1 MVTGSIYERKG
12 IYYAIVSY
20 YVDGRR
26 KQKSVSTG
34 LSVKGNKRRALEF
47 LENLKRT
54 YETKESMENMDGS
67 RLLMTDY
74 MDEWLKII
82 KPLVERAT
90 YKSYDNMVSARIRP
104 HFEKLNLLLT
114 EVEPKHIKML
124 YDEILEQGYTTN
136 TVIHYHA
143 VLHQALA
150 YAVKNDYILSNPA
163 DRVKRPK
170 KNKHISSFYTKDEI
184 LTLLDIAKDDPIYI
198 PIVLSTYYGFRR
210 SETLGMRWS
219 AIDFENKTITVNH
232 KVTELTENGKTI
244 VYAEDKLKTKSSY
257 RTLPLIPVV
266 EEKLLEHKAKLERNQ
281 KLFGN
286 SYCKEYMDYVC
297 VDEMGKLFRPNFI
310 SDHFGWLLK
319 KYGLK
324 KITFKELRHS
334 CASLLLANGVPLKH
348 IQEWLGHSDFTTTA
362 NIYAHLDYKSKI
374 TSAQAMEAGLA
385 LPEGG
390 DFSSR
395 WSSISAGENS

>member
-34 LSVKGNKRRALEF
+34 LPVKGNKRRALEF

-74 MDEWLKII
+74 MDEWLKIV

-170 KNKHISSFYTKDEI
+170 KNKHISSFYTKEEI

-198 PIVLSTYYGFRR
+198 PIVLSAYYGFRR

-219 AIDFENKTITVNH
+219 AIDFENKTITINH

-297 VDEMGKLFRPNFI
+297 VDEMGKLFRPNFV

-324 KITFKELRHS
+324 KLTFKELRHS
-334 CASLLLANGVPLKH
+334 CASMLVAEGIPMKS
-348 IQEWLGHSDFTTTA
+348 IQEWLGHSNFSTTA
-362 NIYAHLDYKSKI
+362 DIYSHIDYHAKQQSAAAIGNALQSKK
-374 TSAQAMEAGLA
+374 
-385 LPEGG
+385 
-390 DFSSR
+390 D
-395 WSSISAGENS
+395 

>member
-34 LSVKGNKRRALEF
+34 LPVKGNKRRALEF

-74 MDEWLKII
+74 MDEWLKIV

-170 KNKHISSFYTKDEI
+170 KNKHISSFYTKEEI

-198 PIVLSTYYGFRR
+198 PIVLSSYYGFRR

-286 SYCKEYMDYVC
+286 GYCKEYMDYVC
-297 VDEMGKLFRPNFI
+297 VDEMGKLFRPNFV

-324 KITFKELRHS
+324 KLTFKELRHS
-334 CASLLLANGVPLKH
+334 CASMLVAEGIPMKS
-348 IQEWLGHSDFTTTA
+348 IQEWLGHSNFSTTA
-362 NIYAHLDYKSKI
+362 DIYSHIDYHAKQQSAAAIGNALQSKK
-374 TSAQAMEAGLA
+374 
-385 LPEGG
+385 
-390 DFSSR
+390 D
-395 WSSISAGENS
+395 

>member
-34 LSVKGNKRRALEF
+34 LPVKGNKRRALEF

-74 MDEWLKII
+74 IDEWLKIV

-170 KNKHISSFYTKDEI
+170 KNKHISSFYTKEEI

-198 PIVLSTYYGFRR
+198 PIVLSAYYGFRR

-286 SYCKEYMDYVC
+286 NYCKEYMDYVC
-297 VDEMGKLFRPNFI
+297 VDEMGKLFRPNFV

-324 KITFKELRHS
+324 KLTFKELRHS
-334 CASLLLANGVPLKH
+334 CASMLVAEGIPMKS
-348 IQEWLGHSDFTTTA
+348 IQEWLGHSNFSTTA
-362 NIYAHLDYKSKI
+362 DIYSHIDYHAKQQSAAAIGNALQSKK
-374 TSAQAMEAGLA
+374 
-385 LPEGG
+385 
-390 DFSSR
+390 D
-395 WSSISAGENS
+395 

>member
-1 MVTGSIYERKG
+1 MISIERRDFMVTGSIYERKG

-34 LSVKGNKRRALEF
+34 LPVKGNKRRALEF

-74 MDEWLKII
+74 MDEWLKIV

-170 KNKHISSFYTKDEI
+170 KNKHISSFYTKEEI

-198 PIVLSTYYGFRR
+198 PILLSAYYGFRR

-286 SYCKEYMDYVC
+286 NYCKEYMDYVC
-297 VDEMGKLFRPNFI
+297 VDEMGKLFRPNFV

-324 KITFKELRHS
+324 KLTFKELRHS
-334 CASLLLANGVPLKH
+334 CASMLVAEGIPMKS
-348 IQEWLGHSDFTTTA
+348 IQEWLGHSNFSTTA
-362 NIYAHLDYKSKI
+362 DIYSHIDYHAKQQSAAAIGNALQSKK
-374 TSAQAMEAGLA
+374 
-385 LPEGG
+385 
-390 DFSSR
+390 D
-395 WSSISAGENS
+395 

>member
-34 LSVKGNKRRALEF
+34 LPVKGNKRRALEF

-74 MDEWLKII
+74 MDEWLKIV

-90 YKSYDNMVSARIRP
+90 YISYDNMVSARIRP

-170 KNKHISSFYTKDEI
+170 KNKHISSFYTKEEI

-297 VDEMGKLFRPNFI
+297 VDEMGKLFRPNFV

-324 KITFKELRHS
+324 KLTIKELRHS
-334 CASLLLANGVPLKH
+334 CASMLVAEGIPMKS
-348 IQEWLGHSDFTTTA
+348 IQEWLGHSNFSTTA
-362 NIYAHLDYKSKI
+362 DIYSHIDYHAKQQSAAAIGNALQSKK
-374 TSAQAMEAGLA
+374 
-385 LPEGG
+385 
-390 DFSSR
+390 D
-395 WSSISAGENS
+395 

>member
-34 LSVKGNKRRALEF
+34 LPVKGNKRRALEF

-74 MDEWLKII
+74 MDEWLKIV

-286 SYCKEYMDYVC
+286 NYCKEYMDYVC
-297 VDEMGKLFRPNFI
+297 VDEMGKLFRPNFV

-324 KITFKELRHS
+324 KLTFKELRHS
-334 CASLLLANGVPLKH
+334 CASMLVAEGIPMKS
-348 IQEWLGHSDFTTTA
+348 IQEWLGHSNFSTTA
-362 NIYAHLDYKSKI
+362 DIYSHIDYHAKQQSAAAIGNALQSKK
-374 TSAQAMEAGLA
+374 
-385 LPEGG
+385 
-390 DFSSR
+390 D
-395 WSSISAGENS
+395 

>member
-1 MVTGSIYERKG
+1 MVTGSIYERRG

-34 LSVKGNKRRALEF
+34 LPVKGNKRRALEF

-74 MDEWLKII
+74 MDEWLKIV

-170 KNKHISSFYTKDEI
+170 KNKHISSFYTKEEI

-198 PIVLSTYYGFRR
+198 PIVLSAYYGFRR

-297 VDEMGKLFRPNFI
+297 VDEMGKLFRPNFV

-324 KITFKELRHS
+324 KLTFKELRHS
-334 CASLLLANGVPLKH
+334 CASMLVAEGIPMKS
-348 IQEWLGHSDFTTTA
+348 IQEWLGHSNFSTTA
-362 NIYAHLDYKSKI
+362 DIYSHIDYHAKQQSAAAIGNALQSKK
-374 TSAQAMEAGLA
+374 
-385 LPEGG
+385 
-390 DFSSR
+390 D
-395 WSSISAGENS
+395 

>member
-34 LSVKGNKRRALEF
+34 LPVKGNKRRALKF

-74 MDEWLKII
+74 MDEWLKIV

-170 KNKHISSFYTKDEI
+170 KNKHISSFYTKEEI

-198 PIVLSTYYGFRR
+198 PIVLSAYYGFRR

-297 VDEMGKLFRPNFI
+297 VDEMGKLFRPNFV

-334 CASLLLANGVPLKH
+334 CASMLVAEGIPMKS
-348 IQEWLGHSDFTTTA
+348 IQEWLGHSNFSTTA
-362 NIYAHLDYKSKI
+362 DIYSHIDYHAKQQSAAAIGNALQSKK
-374 TSAQAMEAGLA
+374 
-385 LPEGG
+385 
-390 DFSSR
+390 D
-395 WSSISAGENS
+395 

>member
-34 LSVKGNKRRALEF
+34 LPVKGNKRRALEF

-74 MDEWLKII
+74 MDEWLKIV

-170 KNKHISSFYTKDEI
+170 KNKHISSFYTKEEI

-198 PIVLSTYYGFRR
+198 PIVLSAYYGFRR

-297 VDEMGKLFRPNFI
+297 VDEMGKLFRPNFV

-324 KITFKELRHS
+324 KPTFKELRHS
-334 CASLLLANGVPLKH
+334 CASMLVAEGIPMKS
-348 IQEWLGHSDFTTTA
+348 IQEWLGHSNFSTTA
-362 NIYAHLDYKSKI
+362 DIYSHIDYHAKQQ
-374 TSAQAMEAGLA
+374 SAAG
-385 LPEGG
+385 
-390 DFSSR
+390 
-395 WSSISAGENS
+395 

>member
-34 LSVKGNKRRALEF
+34 LPAKGNKRRALEF

-74 MDEWLKII
+74 MDEWLKIV

-170 KNKHISSFYTKDEI
+170 KNKHISSFYTKEEI

-198 PIVLSTYYGFRR
+198 PIVLSAYYGFRR

-297 VDEMGKLFRPNFI
+297 VDEMGKLFRPNFV

-324 KITFKELRHS
+324 KLTFKELRHS
-334 CASLLLANGVPLKH
+334 CASMLVAEGIPMKS
-348 IQEWLGHSDFTTTA
+348 IQEWLGHSNFSTTA
-362 NIYAHLDYKSKI
+362 DIYSHIDYHAKQQSAAAIGNALQSKK
-374 TSAQAMEAGLA
+374 
-385 LPEGG
+385 
-390 DFSSR
+390 D
-395 WSSISAGENS
+395 

>member
-34 LSVKGNKRRALEF
+34 LPVKGNKRRALEF

-74 MDEWLKII
+74 MDEWLKIV

-170 KNKHISSFYTKDEI
+170 KNKHISSFYTKEEI

-198 PIVLSTYYGFRR
+198 PIVLSAYYGFRR

-297 VDEMGKLFRPNFI
+297 VDEMGKLFRPNFV

-324 KITFKELRHS
+324 KLTFKELRHS
-334 CASLLLANGVPLKH
+334 CASMLVAEGIPMKS
-348 IQEWLGHSDFTTTA
+348 IQEWLGHSNFSTTA
-362 NIYAHLDYKSKI
+362 DIYSHTDYHAKQQSAAAIGNALQSKK
-374 TSAQAMEAGLA
+374 G
-385 LPEGG
+385 
-390 DFSSR
+390 
-395 WSSISAGENS
+395 

>member
-1 MVTGSIYERKG
+1 MVTGSIYERRG

-34 LSVKGNKRRALEF
+34 LPVKGNKRRALEF

-74 MDEWLKII
+74 MDEWLKIV

-170 KNKHISSFYTKDEI
+170 KNKHISSFYTKEEI

-198 PIVLSTYYGFRR
+198 PIVLSSYYGFRR

-232 KVTELTENGKTI
+232 KITELTENGKTI

-286 SYCKEYMDYVC
+286 NYCKEYMDYVC
-297 VDEMGKLFRPNFI
+297 VDEMGKLFRPNFV

-324 KITFKELRHS
+324 KLTFKELRHS
-334 CASLLLANGVPLKH
+334 CASMLVAEGIPMKS
-348 IQEWLGHSDFTTTA
+348 IQEWLGHSNFSTTA
-362 NIYAHLDYKSKI
+362 DIYSHIDYHAKQQSAAAIGNALQSKK
-374 TSAQAMEAGLA
+374 
-385 LPEGG
+385 
-390 DFSSR
+390 D
-395 WSSISAGENS
+395 

>member
-34 LSVKGNKRRALEF
+34 LPVKGNKRRALEF

-74 MDEWLKII
+74 MDEWLKIV

-170 KNKHISSFYTKDEI
+170 KNKHISSFYTKEEI

-198 PIVLSTYYGFRR
+198 PIVLSAYYGFRR

-244 VYAEDKLKTKSSY
+244 VYAEDKLKTKPSY

-297 VDEMGKLFRPNFI
+297 VDEMGKLFRPNFV

-324 KITFKELRHS
+324 KLTFKELRHS
-334 CASLLLANGVPLKH
+334 CASMLVAEGIPMKS
-348 IQEWLGHSDFTTTA
+348 IQEWLGHSNFSTTA
-362 NIYAHLDYKSKI
+362 DIYSHIDYHVKQQSAAAIGNALQSKK
-374 TSAQAMEAGLA
+374 
-385 LPEGG
+385 
-390 DFSSR
+390 D
-395 WSSISAGENS
+395 

>member
-34 LSVKGNKRRALEF
+34 LPVKGNKRRALEF

-74 MDEWLKII
+74 MDEWLKIV

-170 KNKHISSFYTKDEI
+170 KNKHISNFYTKEEI

-198 PIVLSTYYGFRR
+198 PIVLSAYYGFRR

-286 SYCKEYMDYVC
+286 SYCKEYVDYVC
-297 VDEMGKLFRPNFI
+297 VDEMGKLFRPNFV

-324 KITFKELRHS
+324 KLTFKELRHS
-334 CASLLLANGVPLKH
+334 CASMLVAEGIPMKS
-348 IQEWLGHSDFTTTA
+348 IQEWLGHSNFSTTA
-362 NIYAHLDYKSKI
+362 DIYSHIDYHAKQQSAAAIGNALQSKK
-374 TSAQAMEAGLA
+374 
-385 LPEGG
+385 
-390 DFSSR
+390 D
-395 WSSISAGENS
+395 

>member
-26 KQKSVSTG
+26 KQKSISTG
-34 LSVKGNKRRALEF
+34 LPVKGNKRRALEF

-74 MDEWLKII
+74 MDEWLKIV

-170 KNKHISSFYTKDEI
+170 KNKHISSFYTKEEI

-198 PIVLSTYYGFRR
+198 PIVLSAYYGFRR

-297 VDEMGKLFRPNFI
+297 VDEMGKLFRPNFV

-324 KITFKELRHS
+324 KLTFKELRHS
-334 CASLLLANGVPLKH
+334 CASMLVAEGIPMKS
-348 IQEWLGHSDFTTTA
+348 IQEWLGHSNFSTTA
-362 NIYAHLDYKSKI
+362 DIYSHIDYHAKQQSAAAIGNALQSKK
-374 TSAQAMEAGLA
+374 
-385 LPEGG
+385 
-390 DFSSR
+390 D
-395 WSSISAGENS
+395 

>member
-34 LSVKGNKRRALEF
+34 LPVKGNKRRALEF

-74 MDEWLKII
+74 MDEWLKIV

-170 KNKHISSFYTKDEI
+170 KNKHISSFYTKEEI

-198 PIVLSTYYGFRR
+198 PIVLSAYYGFRR

-297 VDEMGKLFRPNFI
+297 VDEMGKLFRPNFV

-324 KITFKELRHS
+324 KLTFTELRHS
-334 CASLLLANGVPLKH
+334 CASMLVAEGIPMKS
-348 IQEWLGHSDFTTTA
+348 IQEWLGHSNFSTTA
-362 NIYAHLDYKSKI
+362 DIYSHIDYHTKQQSAAAIGNALQSKK
-374 TSAQAMEAGLA
+374 
-385 LPEGG
+385 
-390 DFSSR
+390 D
-395 WSSISAGENS
+395 

>member
-34 LSVKGNKRRALEF
+34 LPVKGNKRRALEF

-74 MDEWLKII
+74 MDEWLKIV

-170 KNKHISSFYTKDEI
+170 KNKHISSFYTKEEI

-198 PIVLSTYYGFRR
+198 PIVLSSYYGFRR

-257 RTLPLIPVV
+257 RTLLLIPVV

-286 SYCKEYMDYVC
+286 NYCKEYMDYVC
-297 VDEMGKLFRPNFI
+297 VDEMGKLFRPNFV
-310 SDHFGWLLK
+310 SDHFCWLLK

-324 KITFKELRHS
+324 KLTFKELRHS
-334 CASLLLANGVPLKH
+334 CASMLVAEGIPMKS
-348 IQEWLGHSDFTTTA
+348 IQEWLGHSNFSTTA
-362 NIYAHLDYKSKI
+362 DIYSHIDYHAKQQSATAIGNALQSKK
-374 TSAQAMEAGLA
+374 
-385 LPEGG
+385 
-390 DFSSR
+390 D
-395 WSSISAGENS
+395 

>member
-34 LSVKGNKRRALEF
+34 LPVKGNKRRALEF

-74 MDEWLKII
+74 MDEWLKIV

-90 YKSYDNMVSARIRP
+90 YNSYDNMVSARIRP

-170 KNKHISSFYTKDEI
+170 KNKHISSFYTKEEI

-198 PIVLSTYYGFRR
+198 PIVLSSYYGFRR

-297 VDEMGKLFRPNFI
+297 VDEMRKLFRPNFV

-324 KITFKELRHS
+324 KLTFKELRHS
-334 CASLLLANGVPLKH
+334 CASMLVAEGIPMKS
-348 IQEWLGHSDFTTTA
+348 IQEWLGHSNFSTTA
-362 NIYAHLDYKSKI
+362 DIYSHIDYHAKQQSAAAIGNALQSKK
-374 TSAQAMEAGLA
+374 
-385 LPEGG
+385 
-390 DFSSR
+390 D
-395 WSSISAGENS
+395 

>member
-34 LSVKGNKRRALEF
+34 LPVKGNKRRALEF

-74 MDEWLKII
+74 MDEWLKIV

-170 KNKHISSFYTKDEI
+170 KNKHISSFYTKEEI

-198 PIVLSTYYGFRR
+198 PIVLSAYYGFRR

-297 VDEMGKLFRPNFI
+297 VDEMGKLFHPNFV

-324 KITFKELRHS
+324 KLTFKELRHS
-334 CASLLLANGVPLKH
+334 CASMLVAEGIPMKS
-348 IQEWLGHSDFTTTA
+348 IQEWLGHSNFSTTA
-362 NIYAHLDYKSKI
+362 DIYSHIDYHAKQQSAAAIGNALQSKK
-374 TSAQAMEAGLA
+374 
-385 LPEGG
+385 
-390 DFSSR
+390 D
-395 WSSISAGENS
+395 

>member
-34 LSVKGNKRRALEF
+34 LPVKGNKRRTLEF

-74 MDEWLKII
+74 MDEWLKIV

-170 KNKHISSFYTKDEI
+170 KNKHISSFYTKEEI

-198 PIVLSTYYGFRR
+198 PIVLSAYYGFRR

-297 VDEMGKLFRPNFI
+297 VDEMGKLFRPNFV

-324 KITFKELRHS
+324 KLTFKELRHS
-334 CASLLLANGVPLKH
+334 CASMLVAEGIPMKS
-348 IQEWLGHSDFTTTA
+348 IQEWLGHSNFSTTA
-362 NIYAHLDYKSKI
+362 DIYSHIDYHAKQQSATAIGNALQSKK
-374 TSAQAMEAGLA
+374 
-385 LPEGG
+385 
-390 DFSSR
+390 D
-395 WSSISAGENS
+395 

>member
-34 LSVKGNKRRALEF
+34 LPVKGNKRRALEF

-74 MDEWLKII
+74 MDEWLKIV

-170 KNKHISSFYTKDEI
+170 KNKHISSFYTKEEI

-198 PIVLSTYYGFRR
+198 PIVLSAYYGFRR

-297 VDEMGKLFRPNFI
+297 VNEMGKLFRPNFV
-310 SDHFGWLLK
+310 SDHFGWLLT

-324 KITFKELRHS
+324 KLTFKELRHS
-334 CASLLLANGVPLKH
+334 CASMLVAEGIPMKS
-348 IQEWLGHSDFTTTA
+348 IQEWLGHSNFSTTA
-362 NIYAHLDYKSKI
+362 DIYSHIDYHAKQQSAAAIGNALQSKK
-374 TSAQAMEAGLA
+374 
-385 LPEGG
+385 
-390 DFSSR
+390 D
-395 WSSISAGENS
+395 

>member
-34 LSVKGNKRRALEF
+34 LPVKGNKRRALEF

-74 MDEWLKII
+74 MDEWLKIV

-170 KNKHISSFYTKDEI
+170 KNKHISSFYTKEEI

-198 PIVLSTYYGFRR
+198 PIVLSAYYGFRR

-297 VDEMGKLFRPNFI
+297 VDEMGKLFRPNFV

-324 KITFKELRHS
+324 KLTFKELRHS
-334 CASLLLANGVPLKH
+334 CASMLVAEGIPMKS
-348 IQEWLGHSDFTTTA
+348 IQEWPGHSNFSTTA
-362 NIYAHLDYKSKI
+362 DIYSHIDYHAKQQSTAAIGNALQSKK
-374 TSAQAMEAGLA
+374 
-385 LPEGG
+385 
-390 DFSSR
+390 D
-395 WSSISAGENS
+395 

>member
-34 LSVKGNKRRALEF
+34 LPVKGNKRRALEF

-74 MDEWLKII
+74 MDEWLKIV

-170 KNKHISSFYTKDEI
+170 KNKHISSFYTKEEI

-266 EEKLLEHKAKLERNQ
+266 EKKLLEHKAKLERNQ

-297 VDEMGKLFRPNFI
+297 VDEMGKLFRPNFV

-324 KITFKELRHS
+324 KLTFKELRHS
-334 CASLLLANGVPLKH
+334 CASMLVAEGIPMKS
-348 IQEWLGHSDFTTTA
+348 IQEWLGHSNFSTTA
-362 NIYAHLDYKSKI
+362 DIYSHIDYHAKQQSAAAIGNALQSKK
-374 TSAQAMEAGLA
+374 
-385 LPEGG
+385 
-390 DFSSR
+390 D
-395 WSSISAGENS
+395 

>member
-34 LSVKGNKRRALEF
+34 LPVKGNKRRALEF

-74 MDEWLKII
+74 MDEWLKIV

-170 KNKHISSFYTKDEI
+170 KNKHISSFYTKEEI

-198 PIVLSTYYGFRR
+198 PIVLSAYYGFRR

-219 AIDFENKTITVNH
+219 AIDFENKAITVNH

-297 VDEMGKLFRPNFI
+297 VDEMGKLFRPNFV

-324 KITFKELRHS
+324 KLTFKELRHS
-334 CASLLLANGVPLKH
+334 CASMLVAEGIPMKS
-348 IQEWLGHSDFTTTA
+348 IQEWLGHSNFSTTA
-362 NIYAHLDYKSKI
+362 DIYSHIDYHAKQQSAAAIGNALQSKK
-374 TSAQAMEAGLA
+374 
-385 LPEGG
+385 
-390 DFSSR
+390 D
-395 WSSISAGENS
+395 

>member
-34 LSVKGNKRRALEF
+34 LPVKGNKRRALEF

-74 MDEWLKII
+74 MDEWLKIV

-170 KNKHISSFYTKDEI
+170 KNKHISSFYTKEEI

-244 VYAEDKLKTKSSY
+244 VYAEDKLKTKSGY

-334 CASLLLANGVPLKH
+334 CASMLVAEGIPMKS
-348 IQEWLGHSDFTTTA
+348 IQEWLGHSNFSTTA
-362 NIYAHLDYKSKI
+362 DIYSHIDYHAKQQSAAAIGNALQSKK
-374 TSAQAMEAGLA
+374 
-385 LPEGG
+385 
-390 DFSSR
+390 D
-395 WSSISAGENS
+395 

>member
-34 LSVKGNKRRALEF
+34 LPVKGNKRRALEF

-74 MDEWLKII
+74 MDEWLKIV

-124 YDEILEQGYTTN
+124 YDEIWEQGYTTN

-170 KNKHISSFYTKDEI
+170 KNKHISSFYTKEEI

-198 PIVLSTYYGFRR
+198 PIVLSAYYGFRR

-219 AIDFENKTITVNH
+219 AIDFENETITVNH

-297 VDEMGKLFRPNFI
+297 VDEMGKLFRPNFV

-324 KITFKELRHS
+324 KLTFKELRHS
-334 CASLLLANGVPLKH
+334 CASMLVAEGIPMKS
-348 IQEWLGHSDFTTTA
+348 IQEWLGHSNFSTTA
-362 NIYAHLDYKSKI
+362 DIYSHIDYHAKQQSAAAIGNALQSKK
-374 TSAQAMEAGLA
+374 
-385 LPEGG
+385 
-390 DFSSR
+390 D
-395 WSSISAGENS
+395 

>member
-334 CASLLLANGVPLKH
+334 CASMLVAEGIPMKS
-348 IQEWLGHSDFTTTA
+348 IQEWLGHSNFSTTA
-362 NIYAHLDYKSKI
+362 DIYSHIDYHAKQQSAAAIGNALQSKKRLNKP
-374 TSAQAMEAGLA
+374 TETY
-385 LPEGG
+385 
-390 DFSSR
+390 R
-395 WSSISAGENS
+395 K

>member
-34 LSVKGNKRRALEF
+34 LPVKGNKRRALEF

-74 MDEWLKII
+74 MDEWLKIV

-170 KNKHISSFYTKDEI
+170 KNKHISSFYTKEEI

-198 PIVLSTYYGFRR
+198 PIVLSAYYGFRR

-286 SYCKEYMDYVC
+286 SYCKEVMDYVC

-334 CASLLLANGVPLKH
+334 CASMLVAEGIPMKS
-348 IQEWLGHSDFTTTA
+348 IQEWLGHSNFSTTA
-362 NIYAHLDYKSKI
+362 DIYSHIDYHAKQQSAAAIGNALQSKK
-374 TSAQAMEAGLA
+374 
-385 LPEGG
+385 
-390 DFSSR
+390 D
-395 WSSISAGENS
+395 

>member
-34 LSVKGNKRRALEF
+34 LPVKGNKRRALEF

-74 MDEWLKII
+74 MDEWLKIV

-170 KNKHISSFYTKDEI
+170 KNKHISSFYTKEEI

-297 VDEMGKLFRPNFI
+297 VDEMGKLFRPNFV

-324 KITFKELRHS
+324 KLTFKELRHS
-334 CASLLLANGVPLKH
+334 CASMLVAEGIPMKS
-348 IQEWLGHSDFTTTA
+348 IQEWLGHSNFSTTA
-362 NIYAHLDYKSKI
+362 DIYSHIDYHAKQQSAAAIGNALQSKK
-374 TSAQAMEAGLA
+374 
-385 LPEGG
+385 
-390 DFSSR
+390 D
-395 WSSISAGENS
+395 

>member
-74 MDEWLKII
+74 MDEWLKIV

-297 VDEMGKLFRPNFI
+297 VDEMVKLFRPNFI

-334 CASLLLANGVPLKH
+334 CASMLVAEGIPMKS
-348 IQEWLGHSDFTTTA
+348 IQEWLGHSNFSTTA
-362 NIYAHLDYKSKI
+362 DIYSHIDYHAKQQSAAAIGNALQSKK
-374 TSAQAMEAGLA
+374 
-385 LPEGG
+385 
-390 DFSSR
+390 D
-395 WSSISAGENS
+395 

>member
-34 LSVKGNKRRALEF
+34 LPVKGNKRRALEF

-74 MDEWLKII
+74 MDEWLKIV

-170 KNKHISSFYTKDEI
+170 KNKHISSFYTKEEI

-198 PIVLSTYYGFRR
+198 PIVLSAYYGFRR

-286 SYCKEYMDYVC
+286 GYCKEYMDYVC
-297 VDEMGKLFRPNFI
+297 VDEMGKLFRPNFV

-324 KITFKELRHS
+324 KLTFKELRHS
-334 CASLLLANGVPLKH
+334 CASMLVAEGIPMKS
-348 IQEWLGHSDFTTTA
+348 IQEWLGHSNFSTTA
-362 NIYAHLDYKSKI
+362 DIYSHIDYHAKQQSAAAIGNALQSKK
-374 TSAQAMEAGLA
+374 
-385 LPEGG
+385 
-390 DFSSR
+390 D
-395 WSSISAGENS
+395 

>member
-34 LSVKGNKRRALEF
+34 LPVKGNKRRALEF

-74 MDEWLKII
+74 MDEWLKIV

-170 KNKHISSFYTKDEI
+170 KNKHISSFYTKEEI
-184 LTLLDIAKDDPIYI
+184 LTLLDISKDDPIYI
-198 PIVLSTYYGFRR
+198 PIVLSAYYGFRR

-232 KVTELTENGKTI
+232 KVTELTENGETI

-297 VDEMGKLFRPNFI
+297 VDEMGKLFRPNFV

-324 KITFKELRHS
+324 KLTFKELRHS
-334 CASLLLANGVPLKH
+334 CARMLVAEGIPMKS
-348 IQEWLGHSDFTTTA
+348 IQEWLGHSNFSTTA
-362 NIYAHLDYKSKI
+362 DIYSHIDYHAKQQSAAAIGNALQSKK
-374 TSAQAMEAGLA
+374 
-385 LPEGG
+385 
-390 DFSSR
+390 D
-395 WSSISAGENS
+395 

>member
-34 LSVKGNKRRALEF
+34 LPVKGNKRRALEF

-74 MDEWLKII
+74 MDEWLKIV

-170 KNKHISSFYTKDEI
+170 KNKHISSFYTKEEI

-198 PIVLSTYYGFRR
+198 PIVLSAYYGFRR

-219 AIDFENKTITVNH
+219 AIDLENKTITVNH

-297 VDEMGKLFRPNFI
+297 VDEMGKLFRPNFV

-324 KITFKELRHS
+324 KLTFKELRHS
-334 CASLLLANGVPLKH
+334 CASMLVAEGIPMKS
-348 IQEWLGHSDFTTTA
+348 IQEWLGHSNFSTTA
-362 NIYAHLDYKSKI
+362 DIYSHIDYHAKQQSAAAIGNALQSKK
-374 TSAQAMEAGLA
+374 
-385 LPEGG
+385 
-390 DFSSR
+390 
-395 WSSISAGENS
+395 N

>member
-74 MDEWLKII
+74 MDEWLKIV

-170 KNKHISSFYTKDEI
+170 KNKHISSFYTKEEI

-297 VDEMGKLFRPNFI
+297 VDEMGKLFRPNFV

-324 KITFKELRHS
+324 KLTFKELRHS
-334 CASLLLANGVPLKH
+334 CASMLVAEGIPMKS
-348 IQEWLGHSDFTTTA
+348 IQEWLGHSNFSTTA
-362 NIYAHLDYKSKI
+362 DIYSHIDYHAKQQSAAAIGNALQSKK
-374 TSAQAMEAGLA
+374 
-385 LPEGG
+385 
-390 DFSSR
+390 D
-395 WSSISAGENS
+395 

>member
-34 LSVKGNKRRALEF
+34 LPVKGNKRRALEF

-74 MDEWLKII
+74 MDEWLKIV

-170 KNKHISSFYTKDEI
+170 KNKHISSFYTKEEI

-198 PIVLSTYYGFRR
+198 PIVLSAYYGFRR

-219 AIDFENKTITVNH
+219 AIGFENKTITVNH

-297 VDEMGKLFRPNFI
+297 VDEMGKLFRPNFV

-324 KITFKELRHS
+324 KLTFKELRHS
-334 CASLLLANGVPLKH
+334 CASMLVAEGIPMKS
-348 IQEWLGHSDFTTTA
+348 IQEWLGHSNFSTTA
-362 NIYAHLDYKSKI
+362 DIYSHIDYHAKQQSAAAIGNALQSKK
-374 TSAQAMEAGLA
+374 
-385 LPEGG
+385 
-390 DFSSR
+390 D
-395 WSSISAGENS
+395 

>member
-34 LSVKGNKRRALEF
+34 LPVKGNKRRALEF

-74 MDEWLKII
+74 MDAWMKIV

-170 KNKHISSFYTKDEI
+170 KNKHISSFYTKEEI

-198 PIVLSTYYGFRR
+198 PIVLSAYYGFRR

-286 SYCKEYMDYVC
+286 SYCKEYVDYVC
-297 VDEMGKLFRPNFI
+297 VDEMGKLFRPNFV

-324 KITFKELRHS
+324 KLTFKELRHS
-334 CASLLLANGVPLKH
+334 CASMLVAEGIPMKS
-348 IQEWLGHSDFTTTA
+348 IQEWLGHSNFSTTA
-362 NIYAHLDYKSKI
+362 DIYSHIDYHAKQQSAAAIGNALQSKK
-374 TSAQAMEAGLA
+374 
-385 LPEGG
+385 
-390 DFSSR
+390 D
-395 WSSISAGENS
+395 

>member
-34 LSVKGNKRRALEF
+34 LPVKGNKRRALEF

-74 MDEWLKII
+74 MDEWLKIV

-170 KNKHISSFYTKDEI
+170 KNKHISSFYTKEEI

-297 VDEMGKLFRPNFI
+297 VDEMGKLFRPNFV

-324 KITFKELRHS
+324 KLTIKELRHS
-334 CASLLLANGVPLKH
+334 CASMLVAEGIPMKS
-348 IQEWLGHSDFTTTA
+348 IQEWLGHSNFSTTA
-362 NIYAHLDYKSKI
+362 DIYSHIDYHAKQQSAAAIGNALQSKK
-374 TSAQAMEAGLA
+374 
-385 LPEGG
+385 
-390 DFSSR
+390 D
-395 WSSISAGENS
+395 